1 VLSVEVICRDEEVAA
16 AMQVQFGAENLAVE
30 TIIGPANPPARAVV
44 PSRAQP
50 LALLEDSGPRRSP
63 RNLLN
68 ESACRLAMLE
78 KATLRNH
85 GGAWEARRLY
95 RSASQGAA

>member
-44 PSRAQP
+44 PCRAQP

-78 KATLRNH
+78 KATLHNH